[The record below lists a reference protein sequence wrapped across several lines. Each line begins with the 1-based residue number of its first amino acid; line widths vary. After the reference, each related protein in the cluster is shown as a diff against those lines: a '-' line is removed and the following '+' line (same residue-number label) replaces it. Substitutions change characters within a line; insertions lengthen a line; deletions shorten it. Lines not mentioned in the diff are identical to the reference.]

1 MTRDQLAALAIKP
14 NLAKALRTYFQTPE
28 GQDALASAPLIATSG
43 VPHRMTVDEAVAAL
57 VEEAGT
63 FPEPIKPRKTPKKE
77 TP

>member
-1 MTRDQLAALAIKP
+1 MDRSALAALASKP
-14 NLAKALRTYFQTPE
+14 NLAKALRAYFQTPE
-28 GQDALASAPLIATSG
+28 GQDALASAPPIATSG

-63 FPEPIKPRKTPKKE
+63 FPVPIKTPKTPKKE